1 MILDTCLSLSKEET
15 SRPIFYSKC
24 VSGNRLTFLDYVD
37 LILCKLIL
45 TLVDFRFTLGLIYV
59 YLVLCESSVMSLL
72 KIYQI
77 ACVVINSPWK
87 FPVAL
92 LKIY

>member
-1 MILDTCLSLSKEET
+1 MCFWIQTYLSGLCGSNSVKL
-15 SRPIFYSKC
+15 
-24 VSGNRLTFLDYVD
+24 N
-37 LILCKLIL
+37 CKLIL
-45 TLVDFRFTLGLIYV
+45 TLVEFRFTLALISV